1 MDPVDG
7 FLDQLGDIVSPTLLG
22 DRVVVRAPRESDKA
36 DRLAIGRHA
45 EFVRMVGGD
54 DRDLKPLSA
63 GDVDGWYLELLSTH
77 IGWVIEVDGRAVG
90 ATRLRL
96 VDAEHG
102 RARYSIGIFDPARWG
117 QRIGSEATRLDLRYA
132 FEQLDLHRVELRVL
146 TENARAI
153 AMYERCGF
161 RREGV
166 ARDVEFVNGRW
177 LSDLWMSILDHEL
190 HRGGE

>member
-1 MDPVDG
+1 M
-7 FLDQLGDIVSPTLLG
+7 
-22 DRVVVRAPRESDKA
+22 
-36 DRLAIGRHA
+36 
-45 EFVRMVGGD
+45 
-54 DRDLKPLSA
+54 
-63 GDVDGWYLELLSTH
+63 
-77 IGWVIEVDGRAVG
+77 
-90 ATRLRL
+90 
-96 VDAEHG
+96 
-102 RARYSIGIFDPARWG
+102 
-117 QRIGSEATRLDLRYA
+117 
-132 FEQLDLHRVELRVL
+132 L